1 MISATHMRFRLF
13 LAACLVLLYFVGL
26 GRVGLIGPDEPRY
39 AQVAR
44 EMLQTHDFITPHLN
58 GEPWFEK
65 PPLYYWAAAA
75 AFAVFGVNE
84 AAARLPAALA
94 ASCFL
99 ILFAWAAHRLF
110 HGATGRYSVLVL
122 ACSAGWVGFA
132 RAASPEMLFTA
143 AAAGAFLLLGL
154 WLWQGRESSLY
165 GFYGLLALSTL
176 AKGLTAIPLVVLAL
190 IAYCA
195 AIREWDWLYRV
206 LRPGPL
212 LLFAIVTLPWYVAMY
227 AINGTEF
234 LRVFF
239 WRHHFERFVTQELAH
254 PGPWWYYLPVLLG
267 LIFPWTPQLVLIV
280 LDVAALRWQGLVKD
294 HRRVFLAAWIVPAVL
309 FFSISK
315 GKLPGYALVV
325 IPALALWIGQELVHA
340 RPARVRWVFL
350 VQALLLPVVLLA
362 AGALPE
368 GLARGL
374 RVARLSIRSLGS
386 DVLLA
391 LFAVGGAALLIVLA
405 WRARRLAACLVVTA
419 IMAFCVGRIIWTKAP
434 AIDQAASAR
443 PVARQIQARGIPV
456 TELTLDPYARR
467 ELEYGL
473 DFYLNYPVPRDAK
486 APFVILPDGRIV
498 GH

>member
-1 MISATHMRFRLF
+1 MRFRLF
-13 LAACLVLLYFVGL
+13 LPVCLVFLYLLGL

-44 EMLQTHDFITPHLN
+44 EMLQTRDFITPHLN

-75 AFAVFGVNE
+75 SFALFGVNE
-84 AAARLPAALA
+84 TAARLPCALA

-99 ILFAWAAHRLF
+99 ILFGWAAHRLY
-110 HGATGRYSVLVL
+110 HRETGRYSVLVL

-132 RAASPEMLFTA
+132 RAASPEILFTA

-176 AKGLTAIPLVVLAL
+176 AKGLTAVPLAVLAL
-190 IAYCA
+190 AVYCA
-195 AIREWDWLYRV
+195 AIGEWNWLYRV

-212 LLFAIVTLPWYVAMY
+212 LLFAIVGLPWYAAVY
-227 AINGTEF
+227 AVNGTEF

-267 LIFPWTPQLVLIV
+267 LIFPWTPQILLVV
-280 LDVAALRWQGLVKD
+280 LNLADLGWKGLVKD
-294 HRRVFLAAWIVPAVL
+294 HRRVFLAAWIVPTVL
-309 FFSISK
+309 FFSISQ
-315 GKLPGYALVV
+315 GKLPGYVLVV

-362 AGALPE
+362 AGVLPE
-368 GLARGL
+368 ALSRGV
-374 RVARLSIRSLGS
+374 RVARLSLSSLAG
-386 DVLLA
+386 DNLLTVLA
-391 LFAVGGAALLIVLA
+391 IGGAALLMVLA
-405 WRARRLAACLVVTA
+405 WRARRLAACLAVTA
-419 IMAFCVGRIIWTKAP
+419 IVALCVARIIWTKAE

-443 PVARQIQARGIPV
+443 PVAREIQARGIPV
-456 TELTLDPYARR
+456 TQLTLDPHARR

-473 DFYLNYPVPRDAK
+473 DFYLDCPVPRGTK

-498 GH
+498 PLSH